1 MATSHTEVIALLQ
14 EGGFR
19 YSQAS
24 DESIITGFGE
34 MESYRDL
41 DGKPRLGILITLEEG
56 GSLVKVVCP
65 RLYQYEGKRFKADL
79 FESCMLLNYWVKL
92 IQLQFDDRDGE
103 LRASVELPL
112 EDAPLTLPQL
122 ARCLTDLAN
131 FVDRF
136 DPMLRQTM
144 REGGVRVPRDPLS
157 YQR

>member
-1 MATSHTEVIALLQ
+1 MVHMMGRVMVLGHHLEV
-14 EGGFR
+14 
-19 YSQAS
+19 
-24 DESIITGFGE
+24 
-34 MESYRDL
+34 
-41 DGKPRLGILITLEEG
+41 LEFTN
-56 GSLVKVVCP
+56 L
-65 RLYQYEGKRFKADL
+65 
-79 FESCMLLNYWVKL
+79 LLNYWVKL